1 MQSQYKNIIFFLL
14 VVFTQNVFAQAEGF
28 TYNGK
33 KVSVEDYLKIA
44 KEKEKAGDMK
54 ESSRFVNEVA
64 TLYWKKED
72 YEKALDYYKE
82 SVKLNESINNQHGII
97 GIYGNMAMIY
107 ADKKDYDRSLELFEK
122 TLAYKRKGTDK
133 YNLSSVL
140 INTSV
145 VLNNLGKYDKAAEYL
160 EEALQLSKE
169 LSDLNQMRSVYG
181 MLAETYEKAR
191 KPDLMLKYFEL
202 YRTFHEK
209 VQRDKEVVL
218 KESVEKARLRAQEVE
233 LEKLRSELEL
243 RNKILEKD
251 ETLVVYDSMTRRV
264 NRENTLQEGIIRN
277 LTEAQK
283 AQVVA
288 HEVRIAEHKA
298 KQHEQKIINYFLIGG
313 SALFLLVGL
322 IFYRNSRIRKK
333 INNRLKESNRQISKA
348 NQTVNDQKAELEMVF
363 ADLKHKNEKITK
375 SIAYAERIQQA
386 MLKSGD
392 MLSDYL
398 PESFILF
405 RPKDVVSGDF
415 YWASEQNGKIII
427 AAVDCTGHG
436 VPGAFMSMIGA
447 NLLNQI
453 VESEGE
459 TSPENILFKLHQGVN
474 KSLHQEDTENN
485 DGMDVSIISI
495 DKENKTMEFA
505 GANNPLIYFQN
516 GEVQQ
521 IKGTKQG
528 IGGTA
533 LKKGRQ
539 VKFEKHVISIE
550 QPTHFYLF
558 TDGYQ
563 DQFGGEEDRK
573 FSIKRMR
580 GLLTEIHQKKAVL
593 QREILGKT
601 ITDWMRG
608 TSKQIDDILV
618 IGGKIG

>member
-1 MQSQYKNIIFFLL
+1 MQYKYILLFLFIFFSKSA
-14 VVFTQNVFAQAEGF
+14 FSQAEGF

-44 KEKEKAGDMK
+44 KENETSGDMK
-54 ESSRFVNEVA
+54 EASRFINEVA
-64 TLYWKKED
+64 TLYWKNKD
-72 YEKALDYYKE
+72 YEKALNYYQE

-107 ADKKDYDRSLELFEK
+107 ADKKDYESSLKLFEK
-122 TLAYKRKGTDK
+122 TLAYKKKGTDK
-133 YNLSSVL
+133 YNISSVL

-145 VLNNLGKYDKAAEYL
+145 VLNNLGQHDKAGEYL

-169 LSDLNQMRSVYG
+169 LNDLSQMRSVYG
-181 MLAETYEKAR
+181 MLSETYEKAEN
-191 KPDLMLKYFEL
+191 PDLMLKYFEL

-218 KESVEKARLRAQEVE
+218 KETAEKANLRARLVE
-233 LEKLRSELEL
+233 LEKRNSELKLKAE
-243 RNKILEKD
+243 ILDRD
-251 ETLVVYDSMTRRV
+251 ETLVHYDSANKRMV
-264 NRENTLQEGIIRN
+264 RESSRQEGEIRN

-283 AQVVA
+283 AQVA
-288 HEVRIAEHKA
+288 EHEVKIAEHKA
-298 KQHEQKIINYFLIGG
+298 KQHEQKIVNRFLIGG
-313 SALFLLVGL
+313 SVLLLLGGL

-348 NQTVNDQKAELEMVF
+348 NQIVNDQKAELEMVF
-363 ADLKHKNEKITK
+363 ADLQHKNENITK

-392 MLSDYL
+392 LLAEYL
-398 PESFILF
+398 PSSFILF
-405 RPKDVVSGDF
+405 RPRDVVSGDF
-415 YWASEQNGKIII
+415 YWASQQNGKVIV
-427 AAVDCTGHG
+427 ASVDCTGHG

-459 TSPENILFKLHQGVN
+459 NSPEKILLKLHQGVN
-474 KSLHQEDTENN
+474 KALHQEDTENN
-485 DGMDVSIISI
+485 DGMDASIISI
-495 DKENKTMEFA
+495 DKANKTMEFA
-505 GANNPLIYFQN
+505 GAHNPLIYFQG
-516 GEVQQ
+516 GEVTQ

-528 IGGTA
+528 IGGAT
-533 LKKGRQ
+533 LKRGKE
-539 VKFEKHVISIE
+539 VEFEKHIISID
-550 QPTHFYLF
+550 QPTTFYLF

-563 DQFGGEEDRK
+563 DQFGGEEDKK

-580 GLLTEIHQKKAVL
+580 GLLGEIHQKKSIL

-601 ITDWMRG
+601 IADWMRG

-618 IGGKIG
+618 IGGKIE

>member
-1 MQSQYKNIIFFLL
+1 MPIYFRYTSIFLL
-14 VVFTQNVFAQAEGF
+14 SVFSQTANCQSDAF

-33 KVSVEDYLKIA
+33 KVSVDDYLKIA
-44 KEKEKAGDMK
+44 KEKEVGGDMK
-54 ESSRFVNEVA
+54 EASRFVNEVA
-64 TLYWKKED
+64 TLYWKNEN
-72 YEKALDYYKE
+72 YEKALDYYKQ
-82 SVKLNESINNQHGII
+82 SVKLNESINNQHGVI

-107 ADKKDYDRSLELFEK
+107 ADKKDYQNSLDLFEK

-145 VLNNLGKYDKAAEYL
+145 VLNNLKRHEKAAQYL
-160 EEALQLSKE
+160 EEALGYSKE

-181 MLAETYEKAR
+181 MLAETYEKAG

-209 VQRDKEVVL
+209 VQRDKEVFL
-218 KESVEKARLRAQEVE
+218 KEDAEKSRMRAQMVE
-233 LEKLRSELEL
+233 LEKRNSELKLKAE
-243 RNKILEKD
+243 ILNRD
-251 ETLVVYDSMTRRV
+251 ESLVYYDSTTKRMI
-264 NRENTLQEGIIRN
+264 RESSRQEGEIRS
-277 LTEAQK
+277 LTEIQKAQK
-283 AQVVA
+283 AESEA
-288 HEVRIAEHKA
+288 KIAEQKA
-298 KQHEQKIINYFLIGG
+298 KQHEQKIVNRFLIGG
-313 SALFLLVGL
+313 SILLLLVGL

-333 INNRLKESNRQISKA
+333 INNRLKESNKQISQA
-348 NQTVNDQKAELEMVF
+348 NQVVNDQKAELEMVF
-363 ADLKHKNEKITK
+363 MDLQKKNDNITK

-392 MLSDYL
+392 MLTSYL

-415 YWASEQNGKIII
+415 YWASEQKGKIVV
-427 AAVDCTGHG
+427 ASVDCTGHG

-459 TSPENILFKLHQGVN
+459 TSPEKILLKLHQGVN

-485 DGMDVSIISI
+485 DGMDASIAVI
-495 DKENKTMEFA
+495 DKANKTMEFA
-505 GANNPLIYFQN
+505 GAHNPLIYIQS
-516 GEVQQ
+516 GEIHQ

-528 IGGTA
+528 IGGKA
-533 LKKGRQ
+533 LKEGREIA
-539 VKFEKHVISIE
+539 FEKHIISIAE
-550 QPTHFYLF
+550 PTHFYLF
-558 TDGYQ
+558 TDGFQ
-563 DQFGGEEDRK
+563 DQFGGEKDRK

-580 GLLTEIHQKKAVL
+580 GLLQEIHQKKLIL

-601 ITDWMRG
+601 IADWMRG
-608 TSKQIDDILV
+608 TSKQIDDILI

>member
-1 MQSQYKNIIFFLL
+1 MHSQYKYIILFL
-14 VVFTQNVFAQAEGF
+14 FASFVHNAFSQSEGF

-44 KEKEKAGDMK
+44 KEKEAGGDMK
-54 ESSRFVNEVA
+54 EASRFVNEVA

-72 YEKALDYYKE
+72 YGKALDYYE
-82 SVKLNESINNQHGII
+82 QSVKLNESINNQHGII

-107 ADKKDYDRSLELFEK
+107 ADKKDYEHSLELFEK
-122 TLAYKRKGTDK
+122 TLAYKRKGNDK

-145 VLNNLGKYDKAAEYL
+145 VLNNLGQHDKAAKYL

-169 LSDLNQMRSVYG
+169 LNDLNQMRSVYG

-209 VQRDKEVVL
+209 VQRDKESVL
-218 KESVEKARLRAQEVE
+218 KESVEKSRLRAQQVE

-243 RNKILEKD
+243 KNRILEKD
-251 ETLVVYDSMTRRV
+251 KTLVVYDSMNKRATQ
-264 NRENTLQEGIIRN
+264 ENTLQEGIIRN
-277 LTEAQK
+277 LTETQK
-283 AQVVA
+283 AQVAA
-288 HEVRIAEHKA
+288 HEVRIAEEKA
-298 KQHEQKIINYFLIGG
+298 KQHEQKIINRFLIGG
-313 SALFLLVGL
+313 SILLLLVGL
-322 IFYRNSRIRKK
+322 VFYRNSRIRKK
-333 INNRLKESNRQISKA
+333 INNRLKESNRQISTA
-348 NQTVNDQKAELEMVF
+348 NQIVNDQKAELEMVF
-363 ADLKHKNEKITK
+363 SDLQHKNENITK

-392 MLSDYL
+392 MLASYI

-415 YWASEQNGKIII
+415 YWASEQKGKIIV

-459 TSPENILFKLHQGVN
+459 TSPENILLKLHQGVN
-474 KSLHQEDTENN
+474 KSLHQEDTENS
-485 DGMDVSIISI
+485 DGMDASIVSI
-495 DKENKTMEFA
+495 DKANKTMEFA

-516 GEVQQ
+516 GEVKQ
-521 IKGTKQG
+521 IKGTKHG

-533 LKKGRQ
+533 LKKGRE
-539 VKFEKHVISIE
+539 VKFEKHVISID
-550 QPTHFYLF
+550 QPTDFYLF

-563 DQFGGEEDRK
+563 DQFGGEEDKK

-580 GLLTEIHQKKAVL
+580 GLLTEIHQKKSVL

-601 ITDWMRG
+601 IADWMRG